1 MSRAGALDGITVV
14 ELAQVFAVPH
24 AGQLLAADGA
34 RVLKI
39 EPPAGDLARRQGAL
53 LPGGTST
60 SFETFNRGKEL
71 ATADLRDPADRER
84 VAALAAAAD
93 VFITNQ
99 DLEFLRSFGLDY
111 ASLSAANPRL
121 VYGELS
127 AFGPGGPIGTD
138 GLAQAASGMTDLTGP
153 PDGRGFRSGVSAVDV
168 AAGVWLA
175 FGIAVALHERART
188 GRGKLVQ
195 LSLQEVALGLAMAQ
209 LSLGSVLPER
219 MRRMG
224 NLSLTSCTPVFLA
237 SDGRVFTTIMDD
249 RHWRRFCTALGRPD
263 LIQDPRFADDDARFA
278 HQAEIEAELNPAFA
292 GGTRDEWVERLR
304 RERVPCAAERMVAE
318 VLADPDLRAR
328 GLLYRHSVGDIE
340 MTQVAIPFQRSTST

>member
-1 MSRAGALDGITVV
+1 MSLGTALDGITVV

-24 AGQLLAADGA
+24 TGQLLAADGA
-34 RVLKI
+34 RVLKV
-39 EPPAGDLARRQGAL
+39 EPPSGDLARRQGAL

-60 SFETFNRGKEL
+60 IFETFNRGKEL

-84 VAALAAAAD
+84 VAALATAAD

-99 DLEFLRSFGLDY
+99 DVEYLRSAGLDY
-111 ASLSAANPRL
+111 ASLSAAHPGL

-127 AFGPGGPIGTD
+127 AFGSGGPIGTD

-153 PDGRGFRSGVSAVDV
+153 PDGRGFRSGVSAADV

-175 FGIAVALHERART
+175 LGIVMALHERART
-188 GRGKLVQ
+188 GRGKLLQ
-195 LSLQEVALGLAMAQ
+195 LSLHQVALALGMAQ
-209 LSLGSVLPER
+209 LSMGSVLPER

-249 RHWRRFCTALGRPD
+249 RHWRRFCTALGRQE
-263 LIQDPRFADDDARFA
+263 LIQDPRFADEDARFA
-278 HQAEIEAELNPAFA
+278 HQAEIEAELNPSFA
-292 GGTRDEWVERLR
+292 GGTRDQWVERLR
-304 RERVPCAAERMVAE
+304 RERVPCAAERTVAE
-318 VLADPDLRAR
+318 VLADPELRAR
-328 GLLYRHSVGDIE
+328 GMLYRHSVGGVE
-340 MTQVAIPFQRSTST
+340 MTHIAIPFHLSTSD

>member
-1 MSRAGALDGITVV
+1 MRPGRALDGITVV

-24 AGQLLAADGA
+24 TGQLLAADGA
-34 RVLKI
+34 RVLKV
-39 EPPAGDLARRQGAL
+39 EPPTGDLARRQGAP

-60 SFETFNRGKEL
+60 IFETFNRGKEL

-84 VAALAAAAD
+84 VSALVTAAD

-99 DLEFLRSFGLDY
+99 DVEHLRSVGLDY
-111 ASLSAANPRL
+111 ALLSAANPGL

-127 AFGPGGPIGTD
+127 AFGSGGPIGTD

-153 PDGRGFRSGVSAVDV
+153 PEGHGFRSGVSAVDV

-175 FGIAVALHERART
+175 YGIVTSLQERTRT
-188 GRGKLVQ
+188 GSGKLLQ
-195 LSLQEVALGLAMAQ
+195 LSLQEVALALGMAQ
-209 LSLGSVLPER
+209 LSMGSVLPER

-237 SDGRVFTTIMDD
+237 SDGRVFTTIIDD
-249 RHWRRFCTALGRPD
+249 RHWRRFCTALGRPE
-263 LIQDPRFADDDARFA
+263 LIKDPRFADEEARFV

-292 GGTRDEWVERLR
+292 GGTRDQWVERLR
-304 RERVPCAAERMVAE
+304 RERVPCAAERTVAE
-318 VLADPDLRAR
+318 VLADPELRAR
-328 GLLYRHSVGDIE
+328 GILYPHLVGGVE
-340 MTQVAIPFQRSTST
+340 MTHVAIPFHLETRD

>member
-1 MSRAGALDGITVV
+1 MSPGSALDSITVV

-24 AGQLLAADGA
+24 TGQLLAAEGA
-34 RVLKI
+34 RVLKL
-39 EPPAGDLARRQGAL
+39 EPPTGDLARRQGAL

-60 SFETFNRGKEL
+60 IFETFNRGKEL
-71 ATADLRDPADRER
+71 ATADLREPADRER
-84 VAALAAAAD
+84 VAVLATAAD

-99 DLEFLRSFGLDY
+99 DAEYLRSVGLDY
-111 ASLSAANPRL
+111 VSLAAANPRL

-127 AFGPGGPIGTD
+127 AFGSGGPIGTD

-153 PDGRGFRSGVSAVDV
+153 PDGHGFRSGVSAVDV

-175 FGIAVALHERART
+175 LGIVVALQERTRT
-188 GRGKLVQ
+188 GRGNLLR
-195 LSLQEVALGLAMAQ
+195 LSLHQVALALGMAQ
-209 LSLGSVLPER
+209 LSMGSVLPDR

-249 RHWRRFCTALGRPD
+249 RHWRRFCTALGRQE
-263 LIQDPRFADDDARFA
+263 LIHDPRFADEDARFA
-278 HQAEIEAELNPAFA
+278 HQAEIEAELNPSFA

-304 RERVPCAAERMVAE
+304 RERVPCAAERTVGE
-318 VLADPDLRAR
+318 VLTDPELRAR
-328 GLLYRHSVGDIE
+328 GMLYRHSVGGVE
-340 MTQVAIPFQRSTST
+340 MTDVAIPFHLKTSG